1 MAKSLD
7 DDHQFGYTTELESKK
22 KKKKSTQTHTNLDTH
37 MQQCGDKLPKNKLAT
52 RELWSN
58 LVAHEDSGEPIVE
71 GHCG

>member
-1 MAKSLD
+1 LAKSLD

-52 RELWSN
+52 REL
-58 LVAHEDSGEPIVE
+58 
-71 GHCG
+71 